1 MSLPNPYAQYR
12 QNSVETATPT
22 RMVVMLYDGAIRFLS
37 QALPAMHA
45 RQYDRQSELIG
56 KAQDIIA
63 HLRDTLDFHAGGA
76 VARHLSQLYATLL
89 DSLTDANI
97 HDRPER
103 IEEAIAALRELR
115 DAWAEVDRQ
124 CQAGKVA
131 GSSLSAEPVTLSGSR
146 EAVAA

>member
-22 RMVVMLYDGAIRFLS
+22 RMVVMLYDGAIRFLT
-37 QALPAMHA
+37 QALPAMYA

-63 HLRDTLDFHAGGA
+63 HLRDTLDFAAGGP
-76 VARHLSQLYATLL
+76 VAGHLSQLYTNLL

-103 IEEAIAALRELR
+103 VQSAIDALRELR

-131 GSSLSAEPVTLSGSR
+131 AGSLNAGAAALSGGR